1 MLKRWIAFLI
11 LVAVLSACAP
21 AAPQASATP
30 TLLPSPSPQPPT
42 VTLTSA
48 PSATRTPNPTA
59 TRTASPQPT
68 ATLTATRHATPL
80 LRVTE
85 VAGQQ
90 CPFNLPVKVVAP
102 GMDAGGFE
110 LQAVITPMGDACV
123 SRIKVA
129 PNDARTWYVGG
140 QNALYI
146 TRDDG
151 KTWERSLTGQVS
163 AIELDPSNPQ
173 RVLVGFQV
181 ARTLYE
187 STNQGRTWKL
197 IKTFDQGIMSLLVA
211 GDGTLFVGPHW
222 SSSTLANGI
231 YISRDGGATWQHSSF
246 GSSQRGLIVWT
257 IAQDAQDKT
266 LFAGTEIYDHPKP
279 YKPPVFRSRDGG
291 QTWQE
296 ITGTLP
302 WHVIDIA
309 VTDRYGY
316 VYALTEG
323 AGFYG
328 SGDKGDHW
336 TQLGFGPT
344 LCFIIDPNFL
354 GRMFGGAV
362 AIAGSRME
370 GGMYITTD
378 GGRFFN
384 LVGLRG
390 VTVSSLAL
398 SSDRKT
404 LLAVAYSSG
413 IYRVRLPD

>member
-1 MLKRWIAFLI
+1 MDKSWAAFLI
-11 LVAVLSACAP
+11 VIALLSACTPSAP
-21 AAPQASATP
+21 PPSATP
-30 TLLPSPSPQPPT
+30 TPLPSPPP
-42 VTLTSA
+42 TLTST
-48 PSATRTPNPTA
+48 PTTLPTRSPTPVPTA
-59 TRTASPQPT
+59 TRTPSPLPS
-68 ATLTATRHATPL
+68 ATLTATRHSTPL

-85 VAGQQ
+85 LAGQQ

-102 GMDAGGFE
+102 GMDAGGFDW
-110 LQAVITPMGDACV
+110 QPVVKPMGDACI

-129 PNDARTWYVGG
+129 PNDGRTWYVGG
-140 QNALYI
+140 QTALYI

-151 KTWERSLTGQVS
+151 KTWERPLSGQVS
-163 AIELDPSNPQ
+163 AIELDPSNPL

-181 ARTLYE
+181 LRTLYE
-187 STNQGRTWKL
+187 STDQGRTWKL
-197 IKTFDQGIMSLLVA
+197 LKTFDQGIMSLVVA

-222 SSSTLANGI
+222 SSSPLANGI

-266 LFAGTEIYDHPKP
+266 LYAGTEIYDHPKP

-296 ITGTLP
+296 ISGTLP
-302 WHVIDIA
+302 WHVIDLA
-309 VTDRYGY
+309 VVDRYGY

-336 TQLGFGPT
+336 TQLAFGPT
-344 LCFIIDPNFL
+344 LGFIIDPKFL

-370 GGMYITTD
+370 GGLYLTTD
-378 GGRFFN
+378 GGRVFN

-398 SSDRKT
+398 SPDRKT

-413 IYRVRLPD
+413 IYRVRLPE